1 MPVNK
6 LLIISNGHGED
17 SIAAEIVRRLPRTIE
32 VNAYPTLGD
41 GRAYEGVSPIVGPR
55 RHLPSEGHR
64 LRGSLIRDALAG
76 FGIGPAIGFMR
87 NEAKNYDAILVV
99 GDMVGVLVSW
109 LSFRKVRI
117 YVDAYKSGYDN
128 S

>member
-17 SIAAEIVRRLPRTIE
+17 SIAAEIVRRLPKTIE

-41 GRAYEGVSPIVGPR
+41 GRAYKDVCPIVGPR

-76 FGIGPAIGFMR
+76 SRVR
-87 NEAKNYDAILVV
+87 NSATYFVAVCPVANCPRFPTVV
-99 GDMVGVLVSW
+99 SV
-109 LSFRKVRI
+109 
-117 YVDAYKSGYDN
+117 A
-128 S
+128 